1 MQYHPKTFKIIGLR
15 LCVLTPEGWALSLQ
29 AGFIRERR
37 SPALKIL
44 VITLAA
50 TLVLLGGRFSIAD
63 DAQVLPK
70 GVFRA
75 SLDGRFYWPVDK
87 KYDPHGHLEDL
98 AADYNQRTLDSVA
111 FPSLALVEE
120 AFGMPPGSANI
131 GKSLVSFQYE
141 FTDLFF
147 SLTYGVTDRVT
158 VGFTLP
164 YYWQKNKVRAKLDTL
179 NATVGKNQA
188 ENTLAPLS
196 VDGTVPLT
204 TKDALDLI
212 GRGLDINGDGTIDV
226 PGYGY
231 KKFATWS
238 ERGIGD
244 LEVGARVQ
252 YFKDDTWRLAFTGGV
267 RFPTGKLDDPD
278 DLVDLDFGSGAYAL
292 LFRFNHDYE
301 LVKNLVLNG
310 TLEYDLILPEK
321 VTLRIP
327 DDVDQPLTLNRERVR
342 RDIGDIFAL
351 KLSAEY
357 TFWKGFS
364 ASILYHFEG
373 KLEDNVSGSK
383 GYNYRSVEEET
394 DTRSHVYVVG
404 LSYST
409 IPSFAEK
416 KFPIPLRVTIAYR
429 DRFAGKN
436 NVLDT
441 KYIHVGLQVFF

>member
-1 MQYHPKTFKIIGLR
+1 M
-15 LCVLTPEGWALSLQ
+15 EG
-29 AGFIRERR
+29 
-37 SPALKIL
+37 PHLKIF

-50 TLVLLGGRFSIAD
+50 TFVLLGGRLSIAE
-63 DAQVLPK
+63 DAQVLPR

-75 SLDGRFYWPVDK
+75 SLDGRFYWPVNK
-87 KYDPHGHLEDL
+87 KYNPDGHLEDL
-98 AADYNQRTLDSVA
+98 AADYNQRVLDSTA
-111 FPSLALVEE
+111 FPSLSNVE
-120 AFGMPPGSANI
+120 AYYGMPPGSANI
-131 GKSLVSFQYE
+131 GTSLVSFQYK

-147 SLTYGVTDRVT
+147 SLTYGLTDRVT

-164 YYWQKNKVRAKLDTL
+164 YYWQKNNVRAKLDTS
-179 NATVGKNQA
+179 NATVGKKQA

-196 VDGTVPLT
+196 EEGTVPLT
-204 TKDALDLI
+204 TRDALDLI
-212 GRGLDINGDGTIDV
+212 GRGLDINGDGSIEI

-252 YFKDDTWRLAFTGGV
+252 YFSNDKWKLAFTGGV
-267 RFPTGKLDDPD
+267 RFSTGKLDDPD

-301 LVKNLVLNG
+301 VVKNLVLNA
-310 TLEYDLILPEK
+310 TFEYDLVLPQN
-321 VTLRIP
+321 VRLRIP
-327 DDVDQPLTLNRERVR
+327 DDVNQPLTENRERVR
-342 RDIGDIFAL
+342 RDIGDIVAL
-351 KLSAEY
+351 KASAEY

-364 ASILYHFEG
+364 ASLLYHFEG
-373 KLEDNVSGSK
+373 KAEDNVSGNK

-416 KFPIPLRVTIAYR
+416 KFPIPLRVTVAYR
-429 DRFAGKN
+429 ERFAGKN

-441 KYIHVGLQVFF
+441 KYIHAGLQVFF

>member
-1 MQYHPKTFKIIGLR
+1 MDPLGM
-15 LCVLTPEGWALSLQ
+15 EG
-29 AGFIRERR
+29 
-37 SPALKIL
+37 PVLKIFA
-44 VITLAA
+44 ITLA
-50 TLVLLGGRFSIAD
+50 TMFVLLGVRFSIAE

-75 SLDGRFYWPVDK
+75 SLDGRFYWPVNK
-87 KYDPHGHLEDL
+87 KYDPDGHLEDL
-98 AADYNQRTLDSVA
+98 AADYNQRVLDSTA
-111 FPSLALVEE
+111 FPSLSDVEDYY
-120 AFGMPPGSANI
+120 GMPPGSANI
-131 GKSLVSFQYE
+131 GTSLVSFQYK

-147 SLTYGVTDRVT
+147 SLTYGLTDRVT

-164 YYWQKNKVRAKLDTL
+164 YYWQKNNVRAKLDTS
-179 NATVGKNQA
+179 NATVGKKQA

-196 VDGTVPLT
+196 EEGTVPLT
-204 TKDALDLI
+204 TRDALDLI
-212 GRGLDINGDGTIDV
+212 GRGLDIDGDGSIDI

-252 YFKDDTWRLAFTGGV
+252 YFSNDKWKLAFTGGV

-301 LVKNLVLNG
+301 VVKNLVLNA
-310 TLEYDLILPEK
+310 TFEYDLVLPQN
-321 VTLRIP
+321 VRLRIP
-327 DDVDQPLTLNRERVR
+327 DDVNQPLTENRERVR
-342 RDIGDIFAL
+342 RDIGDIVAL
-351 KLSAEY
+351 KASAEY
-357 TFWKGFS
+357 SFWKGFS
-364 ASILYHFEG
+364 ASLLYHFEG
-373 KLEDNVSGSK
+373 KAEDNVSGNK

-394 DTRSHVYVVG
+394 DTRSQVYVVG

-416 KFPIPLRVTIAYR
+416 KFPIPLRVTVAYR
-429 DRFAGKN
+429 ERFAGKN

-441 KYIHVGLQVFF
+441 KYIHAGLQVFF

>member
-1 MQYHPKTFKIIGLR
+1 M
-15 LCVLTPEGWALSLQ
+15 EG
-29 AGFIRERR
+29 
-37 SPALKIL
+37 PVLKIFA
-44 VITLAA
+44 ITLA
-50 TLVLLGGRFSIAD
+50 TMFVLLGVRFSIAE

-75 SLDGRFYWPVDK
+75 SLDGRFYWPVNK
-87 KYDPHGHLEDL
+87 KYDPDGHLEDL
-98 AADYNQRTLDSVA
+98 AADYNQRVLDSTA
-111 FPSLALVEE
+111 FPSLSDVEDYY
-120 AFGMPPGSANI
+120 GMPPGSANI
-131 GKSLVSFQYE
+131 GTSLVSFQYK

-147 SLTYGVTDRVT
+147 SLTDGLTDRVT

-164 YYWQKNKVRAKLDTL
+164 YYWQKNNVRAKLDTS
-179 NATVGKNQA
+179 NATVGKKQA

-196 VDGTVPLT
+196 EEGTVPLT
-204 TKDALDLI
+204 TRDALDLI
-212 GRGLDINGDGTIDV
+212 GRGLDINGDGSIEI

-252 YFKDDTWRLAFTGGV
+252 YFSNDKWKLAFTGGV

-301 LVKNLVLNG
+301 VVKNLVLNA
-310 TLEYDLILPEK
+310 TFEYDLVLPQN
-321 VTLRIP
+321 VRLRIP
-327 DDVDQPLTLNRERVR
+327 DDVNQPLTENRERVR
-342 RDIGDIFAL
+342 RDIGDIVAL
-351 KLSAEY
+351 KASAEY

-364 ASILYHFEG
+364 ASLLYHFEG
-373 KLEDNVSGSK
+373 KAEDNVSGNK

-394 DTRSHVYVVG
+394 DTRSQVYVVG

-416 KFPIPLRVTIAYR
+416 KFPIPLRVTVAYR
-429 DRFAGKN
+429 ERFAGKN

-441 KYIHVGLQVFF
+441 KYIHAGLQVFF

>member
-1 MQYHPKTFKIIGLR
+1 M
-15 LCVLTPEGWALSLQ
+15 EG
-29 AGFIRERR
+29 
-37 SPALKIL
+37 PHLKIF

-50 TLVLLGGRFSIAD
+50 TFVLLGGRLSIAE
-63 DAQVLPK
+63 DAQVLPR

-75 SLDGRFYWPVDK
+75 SLDGRFYWPVNK
-87 KYDPHGHLEDL
+87 KYNPDGHLEDL
-98 AADYNQRTLDSVA
+98 AADYNQRVLDSTA
-111 FPSLALVEE
+111 FPSLSNVE
-120 AFGMPPGSANI
+120 AYYGMPPGSANI
-131 GKSLVSFQYE
+131 GTSLVSFQYK

-147 SLTYGVTDRVT
+147 SLTYGLTDRVT

-164 YYWQKNKVRAKLDTL
+164 YYWQKNNVRAKLDTS
-179 NATVGKNQA
+179 NATVGKN
-188 ENTLAPLS
+188 EEDKTLEPLTE
-196 VDGTVPLT
+196 DGTIPLT
-204 TKDALDLI
+204 TQDALDLI
-212 GRGLDINGDGTIDV
+212 GRGLDIDGDGSIDI

-252 YFKDDTWRLAFTGGV
+252 YFSNDKWKLAFTGGV

-301 LVKNLVLNG
+301 VVKNLVLNA
-310 TLEYDLILPEK
+310 TFEYDLVLPQN
-321 VTLRIP
+321 VRLRIP
-327 DDVDQPLTLNRERVR
+327 DDVNQPLTENRERVR
-342 RDIGDIFAL
+342 RDIGDIVAL
-351 KLSAEY
+351 KASAEY
-357 TFWKGFS
+357 SFWKGFS
-364 ASILYHFEG
+364 ASLLYHFEG
-373 KLEDNVSGSK
+373 KAEDNVSGNK

-394 DTRSHVYVVG
+394 DTRSQVYVVG

-416 KFPIPLRVTIAYR
+416 KFPIPLRVTVAYR
-429 DRFAGKN
+429 ERFAGKN

-441 KYIHVGLQVFF
+441 KYIHAGLQVFF